1 MRPLLACTALA
12 GLVALA
18 PGAASARPDGPG
30 AARVR
35 SAIFYY
41 AWYGTPARD
50 GSYRHWQQNG
60 ARPPGRIASAFFPS
74 RGVYSSAD
82 RLVVGAHMREIA
94 ATGIDQV
101 VVSWWGRGS
110 AEDARFPA
118 VARAA
123 RAAGL
128 SVAAHVEPYGG
139 RDPESVETDVGYLR
153 GYGVTDVY
161 VFGAADREGSEWAAM
176 NDRIGPPLRV
186 FAQTGR
192 VGVAIAG
199 RFDGVYTYDVVTW
212 HGAKF
217 RRICGQARA
226 AGLLCAPS
234 VGPGF
239 DARRAAAVA
248 ETKPRADGTTYDRM
262 WWAALAARPD
272 LVTITSYNEWHEGT
286 QIEPARPRAGYA
298 SYDGAWGRRGADA
311 ECAYLDRTAY
321 WVARLEQRGR

>member
-12 GLVALA
+12 GLAALA
-18 PGAASARPDGPG
+18 PAAASARPDGPG
-30 AARVR
+30 QQRIR

-41 AWYGTPARD
+41 AWYGTPALD
-50 GSYRHWQQNG
+50 GGFRHWQQNG
-60 ARPPGRIASAFFPS
+60 ARPPSRIASAFFPS

-82 RLVVGAHMREIA
+82 RLVVAAHMREIA
-94 ATGIDQV
+94 AVGIDQV

-110 AEDARFPA
+110 AEDVRFAA

-128 SVAAHVEPYGG
+128 SVAAHIEPYGG
-139 RDPESVETDVGYLR
+139 RDPDSVEEDVGYLS
-153 GYGVTDVY
+153 GYGVSDFY
-161 VFGAADREGSEWAAM
+161 VFGAADREGSAWAAM
-176 NDRIGPPLRV
+176 NDRIARPLRV

-192 VGVAIAG
+192 VGVAAAG
-199 RFDGVYTYDVVTW
+199 GFDGVYTYDVVTW

-217 RRICGQARA
+217 RRICRQARA

-239 DARRAAAVA
+239 DARRATAVD
-248 ETKPRADGTTYDRM
+248 ETKPRHDGVTYDRM
-262 WWAALAARPD
+262 WFAALAARPD
-272 LVTITSYNEWHEGT
+272 RVTITSYNEWHEGT
-286 QIEPARPRAGYA
+286 QIEPARPRVGYE
-298 SYDGAWGRRGADA
+298 SYEGAWGRRGAAA
-311 ECAYLDRTAY
+311 ERAYIDRTAH